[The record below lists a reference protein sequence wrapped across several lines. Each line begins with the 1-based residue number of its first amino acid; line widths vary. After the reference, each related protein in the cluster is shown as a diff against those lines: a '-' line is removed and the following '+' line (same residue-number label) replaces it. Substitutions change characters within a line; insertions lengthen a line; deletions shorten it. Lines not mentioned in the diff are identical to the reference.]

1 MFVEARLELGQMQRR
16 DIGIG
21 HDGNAR
27 ARKRCGN
34 ALPRRSEQMLAD
46 DNGVAPSGKL
56 DLDDCLAPGL
66 GQGGR
71 AVAHV
76 HTFL

>member
-1 MFVEARLELGQMQRR
+1 MHCPDEA
-16 DIGIG
+16 
-21 HDGNAR
+21 
-27 ARKRCGN
+27 
-34 ALPRRSEQMLAD
+34 EQMLAD

-56 DLDDCLAPGL
+56 DLDDRLAPGL